1 MCKSKLVSESTLA
14 LADLWYRTRD
24 RLGVRAPH
32 KTDLPLRELAPF
44 MPNIALVRFDVDGRA
59 KYELFGTQLVDWAGV
74 DLTGHY
80 LDDTLTPEAKA
91 QREQGLMAFQ
101 ATSAP
106 DALRA
111 RWSLGTATTTTG
123 RVVQIEDLALP
134 YFDGQEPEM
143 RHMNFASILGTL
155 DFGEGM
161 SGFVEADEIIWFDA
175 AAARPDWL
183 SLQQSTSRDCLGAGS
198 SERLTAP

>member
-1 MCKSKLVSESTLA
+1 
-14 LADLWYRTRD
+14 
-24 RLGVRAPH
+24 
-32 KTDLPLRELAPF
+32 

-183 SLQQSTSRDCLGAGS
+183 SLQQSTPRDCLGAGS